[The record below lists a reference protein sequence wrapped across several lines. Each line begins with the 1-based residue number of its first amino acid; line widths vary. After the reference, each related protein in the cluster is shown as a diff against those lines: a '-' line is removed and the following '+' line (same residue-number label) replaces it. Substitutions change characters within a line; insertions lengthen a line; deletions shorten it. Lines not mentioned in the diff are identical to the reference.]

1 MMILGAILAIIG
13 FVTGIYI
20 LWIIGLILLVVGA
33 ILFFV
38 GRSRARPVG
47 GRYYY

>member
-1 MMILGAILAIIG
+1 MILGAILAIIG
-13 FVTGIYI
+13 FIIGSQI

-38 GRSRARPVG
+38 GRSRGSAVG